1 MIRKFNYS
9 NIQYLF
15 EMSSTSSLEGGY
27 PNPTS
32 AVVIDRVNILVRAA
46 YLYGVG
52 PLGIRSPMGM
62 IW

>member
-1 MIRKFNYS
+1 MIRIFNYS

-27 PNPTS
+27 PTS